1 MAPVPSRALGYDA
14 NAPRRPVNLTL
25 NSDLLKRME
34 DVTPNLS
41 ATVETLLGEYLAKE
55 VQSDDNEQKKLKRV
69 IKAVNRFH
77 EQNGFLSDEFS
88 TL

>member
-1 MAPVPSRALGYDA
+1 MAPVPGRALGYDA
-14 NAPRRPVNLTL
+14 DAPRRPVSLTL
-25 NSDLLKRME
+25 NSDLLKRVE

-55 VQSDDNEQKKLKRV
+55 VQSDDNEQRKLEHV
-69 IKAVNRFH
+69 ISAVNRFH
-77 EQNGFLSDEFS
+77 EQNGTLSDEFS

>member
-14 NAPRRPVNLTL
+14 NAPRRPINLTL

-55 VQSDDNEQKKLKRV
+55 VQSDGDEQKKLERV
-69 IKAVNRFH
+69 IDAVSRFH
-77 EQNGFLSDEFS
+77 VHNGVLSDEFS